1 MNFSLDLFFLVKDA
15 QCNSGSS
22 TVLFRTEIVSLEE
35 FAITMITMSLGPEA
49 RSTGYD
55 VESKITG
62 WMIPPKMLK
71 AIDKMLMLAVKHT
84 GHMYGVE
91 QIDKGDVSRCLSDLR

>member
-1 MNFSLDLFFLVKDA
+1 
-15 QCNSGSS
+15 
-22 TVLFRTEIVSLEE
+22 
-35 FAITMITMSLGPEA
+35 MITMSLGPEA

-55 VESKITG
+55 VESKITA

-71 AIDKMLMLAVKHT
+71 AIEKMLMLAVKHT

-91 QIDKGDVSRCLSDLR
+91 HRSINETFPGVYQICGNYVSSCLKKFWLGTRFDKKLFAQDIAKK